1 MTVPD
6 FPRRRFLGA
15 LCATALVA
23 CSPGKPQFEGVDI
36 TGADYARD
44 FELKDAQGQTRR
56 LADYKGKAV
65 AIFFGYTQC
74 PDVCPTTMSEFK
86 SVMDALGPDAARLQV
101 LFVTLDPA
109 RDTPDLLAQYVP
121 AFDPRFVGLYGDEAA
136 TEKTAKEFKVFFQKV
151 PGKTPTS
158 YTLDHTAGVYVFDP
172 SGRVRLFLRQG
183 QGTASIVHDLK
194 MLLA

>member
-1 MTVPD
+1 MSQAL
-6 FPRRRFLGA
+6 PRRRFLGA

-74 PDVCPTTMSEFK
+74 PDVCPTTMSELK

-109 RDTPDLLAQYVP
+109 RDTPELLAQYVP

-136 TEKTAKEFKVFFQKV
+136 TEKTAKEFKVFYQKV
-151 PGKTPTS
+151 PGRTPTS

-194 MLLA
+194 LLLA